1 MPYPCRCVPGATKLL
16 KDEQIIKP
24 NRGYKMDDIL
34 KVLPD
39 IQLRFNIN
47 HPSIEESYWYG
58 YECATAD
65 LAEESNPFKLGSS
78 ESDHWIEGWW
88 AGFYGEEPAFAHPLI
103 VEKQQPLIVE
113 DSANDHVYYEHLEQ
127 FIVKFLE
134 ISGVLVLSAIVGYQ
148 LLELVA

>member
-1 MPYPCRCVPGATKLL
+1 
-16 KDEQIIKP
+16 
-24 NRGYKMDDIL
+24 MDDIM

-58 YECATAD
+58 YECAS
-65 LAEESNPFKLGSS
+65 AELDEEANPFNLGSV

-88 AGFYGEEPAFAHPLI
+88 AGFYGETPAFSHPL
-103 VEKQQPLIVE
+103 VEEKLQAASSD
-113 DSANDHVYYEHLEQ
+113 DSANDHIYYEHLEQ

>member
-1 MPYPCRCVPGATKLL
+1 
-16 KDEQIIKP
+16 
-24 NRGYKMDDIL
+24 MDDIL

-47 HPSIEESYWYG
+47 HPSVEESYWCG
-58 YECATAD
+58 YECASAE
-65 LAEESNPFKLGSS
+65 LAEEANPFKLGTL

-88 AGFYGEEPAFAHPLI
+88 AGFYGEEPTFSHPLI
-103 VEKQQPLIVE
+103 AEKQQALSTDV
-113 DSANDHVYYEHLEQ
+113 SANDHIYYEHLES